1 MANKIRVIGLDDDNH
16 SMCYVTR
23 SCYYSSAAGFMKECL
38 LDPHTIGY
46 EVRQIRLLDLPEILP
61 DSYTDKQI
69 DEMFDLL
76 AREYRPDELL
86 KRDYDRFLDRE
97 KAFDT
102 LWEYAE
108 KEWYYA

>member
-1 MANKIRVIGLDDDNH
+1 MANKIRVLGLDDDNH
-16 SMCYVTR
+16 SMCYATR
-23 SCYYSSAAGFMKECL
+23 SCYYSDAGKFMKECL

-46 EVRQIRLLDLPEILP
+46 EVRQIHIIDL
-61 DSYTDKQI
+61 S
-69 DEMFDLL
+69 DELVEKYGEDEVERMFDLL
-76 AREYRPDELL
+76 ACENRPDELL